1 MVEASDFDAVGGFDP
16 AFAVSYNDV
25 DFCLKLRKA
34 GKLIVYTPWVELYH
48 YESVSRGRDESDSA
62 RTRYFGEKALMM
74 SKWAAVFSKPDPY
87 FNPNLRQT
95 IPDACYYRF

>member
-1 MVEASDFDAVGGFDP
+1 MELAIRTIQTMLFSFREMP
-16 AFAVSYNDV
+16 I
-25 DFCLKLRKA
+25 LRKA

-48 YESVSRGRDESDSA
+48 YESVSRGRDESGSA

-74 SKWAAVFSKPDPY
+74 SKWADVFSKPDPY